1 MRGGPEYAAR
11 IKCAGRGG
19 PARGVRALCGAGLNG
34 AGRPALP
41 PLVCITLRS
50 IEKKKNLFIFF
61 FTKVVIKEIEVLA
74 RT

>member
-1 MRGGPEYAAR
+1 MRASPRARGPTFMRGGPEYVAR

-41 PLVCITLRS
+41 SLV
-50 IEKKKNLFIFF
+50 NGDM
-61 FTKVVIKEIEVLA
+61 
-74 RT
+74 

>member
-1 MRGGPEYAAR
+1 MRGGPKYATH

-19 PARGVRALCGAGLNG
+19 PTRGVRALCGAGLNG

-41 PLVCITLRS
+41 PLDAKAKQNT
-50 IEKKKNLFIFF
+50 
-61 FTKVVIKEIEVLA
+61 

>member
-1 MRGGPEYAAR
+1 MRGGPEYATR

-41 PLVCITLRS
+41 PLIFLYIRLLM
-50 IEKKKNLFIFF
+50 LFS
-61 FTKVVIKEIEVLA
+61 A
-74 RT
+74 S

>member
-19 PARGVRALCGAGLNG
+19 PARDVRALCGAGLNG

-41 PLVCITLRS
+41 PLGFMSEIG
-50 IEKKKNLFIFF
+50 ENL
-61 FTKVVIKEIEVLA
+61 
-74 RT
+74 